1 MPIYPLDRGRK
12 REALMRKTLRLFAL
26 AIVAMAALSGAF
38 AEAKYHV
45 GIVTGTVSQSEDDL
59 RGAEAMIKEY
69 GDVKSGGMIQHL
81 TYPANFM
88 AEQETT
94 ISQIVSLAND
104 PKMKAIVMN
113 QAVPGA
119 TEGFRRV
126 KELRPDILLLAGV
139 PQEDPLVI
147 SKIADLVM
155 RNDFVSSGY
164 RIVWTAKQLGA
175 KTFVHISFPRHM
187 SVETLTR
194 RRMIFEQAC
203 NDLGLKFVFET
214 APDPTSEVGVVG
226 AQQFMLENVPA
237 WVQKYGKD
245 TCFFATNDAHTEP
258 LIKQV
263 VQYGGIFVEASLP
276 SPLLGYPGALGI
288 DLKAEKGNF
297 PAIMKKV
304 EEVVVAKGGSGRLGT
319 WSYSFGYCATCGLTQ
334 HAMNVIE
341 GKSKMLSMADI
352 FKAFGKYTPGTKW
365 GGSWYVDAS
374 TGVKLPNF
382 ALLLQDTY
390 IFGKGPMKSADIDV
404 PEKYLKISSGL
415 AKKP

>member
-1 MPIYPLDRGRK
+1 MNR
-12 REALMRKTLRLFAL
+12 TLRLFAVTIL
-26 AIVAMAALSGAF
+26 ATAALSGAF
-38 AEAKYHV
+38 AQAKYHI

-59 RGAEAMIKEY
+59 RGAEAMIKEF

-94 ISQIVSLAND
+94 ISQIVSLSND
-104 PKMKAIVMN
+104 PLMKAIVMN

-126 KELRPDILLLAGV
+126 REARPDILLLAGV

-147 SKIADLVM
+147 SPIADLVM

-194 RRMIFEQAC
+194 RRMIMEEAC
-203 NDLGLKFVFET
+203 KDLGLKFVFET

-237 WVQKYGKD
+237 WIEKYGKA

-297 PAIMKKV
+297 PLIMKKV

-319 WSYSFGYCATCGLTQ
+319 WAYSFGYCATAGLTQ
-334 HAMNVIE
+334 HAINVIE
-341 GKSKMLSMADI
+341 GKSKMTNMADI
-352 FKAFGKYTPGTKW
+352 FTAFGKYTPGTKW

-374 TGVKLPNF
+374 TGVKLKNF
-382 ALLLQDTY
+382 VLLLQDTY
-390 IFGKGPMKSADIDV
+390 IFGKGFMKSSEIDV

-415 AKKP
+415 KKKP

>member
-1 MPIYPLDRGRK
+1 MIRK
-12 REALMRKTLRLFAL
+12 LALLAFAL
-26 AIVAMAALSGAF
+26 VVALGGAAAQ
-38 AEAKYHV
+38 AKYHV

-59 RGAEAMIKEY
+59 RGAEAMIAEY
-69 GDVKSGGMIQHL
+69 GDVKNGGMIQHL
-81 TYPANFM
+81 TYPGNFM

-104 PKMKAIVMN
+104 PLMKAIIMN

-126 KELRPDILLLAGV
+126 RETRPDILLLAGV
-139 PQEDPLVI
+139 PQEDPIVI
-147 SKIADLVM
+147 CSIADLVM
-155 RNDFVSSGY
+155 RNDFVSAGY
-164 RIVWTAKQLGA
+164 RVIWTAKQLGA

-214 APDPTSEVGVVG
+214 APDPTSDVGVVG

-237 WVQKYGKD
+237 WVKKYGKD
-245 TCFFATNDAHTEP
+245 TAFYATNDAHTEP
-258 LIKQV
+258 LIKQIV
-263 VQYGGIFVEASLP
+263 AYGGIFVEASLP
-276 SPLLGYPGALGI
+276 SPLLGFPGALGI

-297 PAIMKKV
+297 PAIMKKI
-304 EEVVVAKGGSGRLGT
+304 ESTVASKGAAGRLGT
-319 WSYSFGYCATCGLTQ
+319 WAYSFGYCATTGLTQ

-341 GKSKMLSMADI
+341 GKSKMLNMADI
-352 FKAFGKYTPGTKW
+352 FNAFGKYTPGSKW
-365 GGSWYVDAS
+365 GGSWYVDAT
-374 TGVKLPNF
+374 TGVKLKNF
-382 ALLLQDTY
+382 AMLLQDTY
-390 IFGKGPMKSADIDV
+390 IFGKGFMKSADIDV

-415 AKKP
+415 KK

>member
-1 MPIYPLDRGRK
+1 MAKKVTVFIFSL
-12 REALMRKTLRLFAL
+12 LL
-26 AIVAMAALSGAF
+26 VAAGAF
-38 AEAKYHV
+38 SQAKYHV

-69 GDVKSGGMIQHL
+69 GDVKSGGMIQHV
-81 TYPANFM
+81 TYPNNFM

-104 PKMKAIVMN
+104 PLMKAIVMN

-126 KELRPDILLLAGV
+126 KEMRPDILLLAGV
-139 PQEDPLVI
+139 PHEDPIVI
-147 SKIADLVM
+147 SSIADLVM
-155 RNDFVSSGY
+155 RNDFVSAGY
-164 RIVWTAKQLGA
+164 RIIWTAKKLGA

-194 RRMIFEQAC
+194 RRMIMEQAC
-203 NDLGLKFVFET
+203 KDLGVKWVFET
-214 APDPTSEVGVVG
+214 APDPTSDVGIVG
-226 AQQFMLENVPA
+226 AQQFMLENVPL
-237 WVQKYGKD
+237 WVKKYGKD
-245 TCFFATNDAHTEP
+245 TAFFATNDAHTEP

-304 EEVVVAKGGSGRLGT
+304 ESVIVDKGAAGRLGT
-319 WSYSFGYCATCGLTQ
+319 WAYSFGYCATSGLTE
-334 HAMNVIE
+334 HAIRVID
-341 GKSKMLSMADI
+341 GKSKMLSMTDI
-352 FKAFGKYTPGTKW
+352 FSAFGRYTPGTKW
-365 GGSWYVDAS
+365 GGSWYVDGG
-374 TGVKLPNF
+374 TGVKLKNF
-382 ALLLQDTY
+382 LLLLQDTY
-390 IFGKGPMKSADIDV
+390 IFGRGYMKSAEIKV
-404 PEKYLKISSGL
+404 PEKYLSITSGL
-415 AKKP
+415 KK

>member
-1 MPIYPLDRGRK
+1 MITK
-12 REALMRKTLRLFAL
+12 RRAL
-26 AIVAMAALSGAF
+26 AAALALLVAATGAF
-38 AEAKYHV
+38 AQAKYHI
-45 GIVTGTVSQSEDDL
+45 GIVTGTSSQSEDDL

-69 GDVKSGGMIQHL
+69 GDVKNGGMIQHL

-104 PKMKAIVMN
+104 PLMKAIIMN

-126 KELRPDILLLAGV
+126 REARPDILLLAGV

-147 SKIADLVM
+147 SSIADLVM
-155 RNDFVSSGY
+155 RNDFVSAGY
-164 RIVWTAKQLGA
+164 RVIWAAKQLGA

-194 RRMIFEQAC
+194 RRMIMEEAC
-203 NDLGLKFVFET
+203 KDLGLKFVFET

-226 AQQFMLENVPA
+226 AQQFMLENVPV
-237 WVQKYGKD
+237 WVKKYGKE
-245 TCFFATNDAHTEP
+245 TAFYATNDAHTEP
-258 LIKQV
+258 LIKQI

-276 SPLLGYPGALGI
+276 SPLLGFPGALGI

-297 PAIMKKV
+297 PAIMKKI
-304 EEVVVAKGGSGRLGT
+304 EDTLVAKDAKGRLGT
-319 WSYSFGYCATCGLTQ
+319 WSYSFGYCATAGLTE
-334 HAMNVIE
+334 HAKRVID
-341 GKSKMLSMADI
+341 GKSKMTSMTDI
-352 FKAFGKYTPGTKW
+352 FSAFGKYTPGAKW

-374 TGVKLPNF
+374 TGVKAKNF
-382 ALLLQDTY
+382 LLLLQDTY
-390 IFGKGPMKSADIDV
+390 IFGRGYIKSAEIDV
-404 PEKYLKISSGL
+404 PEKYLKITSGL
-415 AKKP
+415 TKK